1 MKITPEQLKAVCW
14 ALSGTTL
21 CMAGDNHFAFYVGP
35 RAYVTDSDAGAAI
48 FCDLL
53 KRAVLAQK
61 DVFGVSVRTD
71 KSGQTFI
78 EFDAV
83 AESWQ
88 WQLIAVDRSDELQ
101 AWVLAIEELAGRL
114 GK

>member
-53 KRAVLAQK
+53 KRAVRAKDEVVWVESTSFQK
-61 DVFGVSVRTD
+61 DAYVKIRVCDPLETIKTD
-71 KSGQTFI
+71 LAPT
-78 EFDAV
+78 
-83 AESWQ
+83 
-88 WQLIAVDRSDELQ
+88 ELE
-101 AWVLAIEELAGRL
+101 AWVLAVTELAGRT